1 MLSRPL
7 CNVYTILALQCAS
20 AVVGQSLSLRGA
32 MNIFARNMPLESTAN
47 ATSVLCR
54 ITMFDTL
61 ILSKENVS
69 STREQTTCLPIVN
82 EVETDLDF
90 SIDLP
95 EDLVK
100 ANIADI
106 EMGKLL
112 VKVIGAEMVDDKLVI
127 GQRPQ
132 FEVVHDHR
140 LRHLQE
146 RHLQSTG
153 VMTLAVIRI
162 STSDAA
168 PTASA
173 ATLKNALFGGLINFA
188 TQYDSCSFGKLK
200 WKMAGSG
207 VIDVRL
213 PNKVSAYASSAE
225 LVTAAQKQLK
235 AQNGGKEVSSMGNK
249 VFMCLP
255 PGTGDWAASAGINHW
270 RAQFN
275 NDWCTSLSG
284 IVHELGHTMGLL
296 HAAAD
301 GVEYADRSGYMGSG
315 YTNGKWPRKC
325 FNGFN
330 SWRFGWYST
339 RHLSHNPLTD
349 GDRLVKLATFVDFK
363 KTAMDEVVLINIANQ
378 YYLEYNR
385 AKGFNIHTE
394 HAVNQVSVT
403 QPNSHGTNRLA
414 GLSAGAQYE
423 VPNFNGSSQTLIIAA
438 CQTLTGS
445 LGSEIMV
452 LSLAMGQSLCGT
464 NATKI

>member
-7 CNVYTILALQCAS
+7 VCALTALALQIAS
-20 AVVGQSLSLRGA
+20 AVGQSLNLRGA
-32 MNIFARNMPLESTAN
+32 KNIFAKREAVDSTAN

-61 ILSKENVS
+61 ILSKQNVS

-82 EVETDLDF
+82 EEEMDLDF

-112 VKVIGAEMVDDKLVI
+112 VKVIGAELVDEKLVI
-127 GQRPQ
+127 GKRPR

-146 RHLQSTG
+146 RHLQSSG

-168 PTASA
+168 PTSSA
-173 ATLKNALFGGLINFA
+173 ATLKTALFGGLVNFA

-200 WKMAGSG
+200 WKMAGST
-207 VIDVRL
+207 VVDVRL
-213 PNKVSAYASSAE
+213 PNKVSDYASSTE

-296 HAAAD
+296 HAAAG

-315 YTNGKWPRKC
+315 YTNGKWPMKC

-339 RHLSHNPLTD
+339 RHLSHNPLTG

-363 KTAMDEVVLINIANQ
+363 KTAADEVVLVNIANQ
-378 YYLEYNR
+378 YYIEYNR
-385 AKGFNIHTE
+385 AKGFNVHTE

-403 QPNSHGTNRLA
+403 QPNAQGTNRLGA
-414 GLSAGAQYE
+414 LSAGQQYT
-423 VPNFNGSSQTLIIAA
+423 VTNFSGSGKTLIIAA
-438 CQTLTGS
+438 CKTLTGS
-445 LGSEIMV
+445 SGSEIMAV
-452 LSLAMGQSLCGT
+452 SIAMGKSLCGT
-464 NATKI
+464 SFAKI